1 MARTRLR
8 LVCAAAAAA
17 LAATLAGTATA
28 PPAGAAPPAPPAP
41 SAAAVTSGAAAS
53 AAAPGAARAAAA
65 PGAVPEPARAAA
77 APPAARAATPL
88 PAGLERRRAAEA
100 TALYGSPEE
109 RPLAE
114 RPTSLVSLG
123 DSEIS
128 GEGVGT
134 YEPGTDGPAN
144 WCHRSPDAAIHRTGI
159 PADVTY
165 NVACSGAAT
174 PNIRIGGTPQ
184 YADEL
189 VQSDNL
195 AVKARN
201 TRVRMVLLV
210 AGANDDLQFG
220 PVMTD
225 CVTRYVLLQGPCA
238 PKYGP
243 GWQGRVDALVPK
255 VEQTVR
261 DLRTV
266 MRGAGYADGDYRLVV
281 MSYPSPIGPD
291 FRDNPRFPGKLACG
305 GLGYDSDTVWG
316 RDTAVPAFE
325 RGIRAAA
332 ANTGAVYLDA
342 SRLFHGH
349 EVCTDETWAR
359 GLFVDTSK
367 FPWDE
372 NSVRQSFHP
381 NKAGHAAFASCLTQL
396 YAAGV
401 REASCADPASTGRPV
416 LVPGAWD
423 DKFAPLRN
431 AATGTCADVT
441 GATSRNG
448 TAVTGWDCHGG
459 RNQGWWRDPARG
471 SVHTELTHD
480 RCLDVP
486 GARYESGAALI
497 VWDCSGAANQ
507 RFLHEAGT
515 LRPAAAPHLCATL
528 ASARDPL
535 RLRPCVEG
543 AANQRFA

>member
-8 LVCAAAAAA
+8 VRCTVAAAAAFAAA
-17 LAATLAGTATA
+17 LGGLTAAPAAATAAATAAGTS
-28 PPAGAAPPAPPAP
+28 AGT
-41 SAAAVTSGAAAS
+41 SQAVSS
-53 AAAPGAARAAAA
+53 
-65 PGAVPEPARAAA
+65 V
-77 APPAARAATPL
+77 PL
-88 PAGLERRRAAEA
+88 PAELEAIRAAEA
-100 TALYGSPEE
+100 TALYGSPAE
-109 RPLAE
+109 RPLDQRKSA
-114 RPTSLVSLG
+114 LISLG

-134 YEPGTDGPAN
+134 YEPGTDGPDN
-144 WCHRSPDAAIHRTGI
+144 WCHRSPDAAVHRTGI

-165 NVACSGAAT
+165 NVACSGASTA
-174 PNIRIGGTPQ
+174 NIRIGGSKQ

-189 VQSDNL
+189 VQSDSL

-201 TRVRMVLLV
+201 TRIKMVLLV

-225 CVTRYVLLQGPCA
+225 CVTRYVLLQGPCE
-238 PKYGP
+238 PKYAP
-243 GWQGRVDALVPK
+243 GWQSRVDGLVPK

-266 MRGAGYADGDYRLVV
+266 MRDAGYGDGDYKLVV

-291 FRDNPRFPGKLACG
+291 FRDNPNFPGKLACG

-316 RDTAVPAFE
+316 RNTAVPAFE
-325 RGIRAAA
+325 RGVRAAA
-332 ANTGAVYLDA
+332 ANTGATYLDA
-342 SRLFHGH
+342 SRLFHGR
-349 EVCTDETWAR
+349 EVCMDETWAR
-359 GLFVDTSK
+359 GLYIDVTK

-381 NKAGHAAFASCLTQL
+381 NKGGHGAFASCLTQL

-423 DKFAPLRN
+423 DKFRPLRGE
-431 AATGTCADVT
+431 ATGNCVDVT
-441 GATSRNG
+441 ASTTRNG
-448 TAVTGWDCHGG
+448 TAVIGWDCHGG
-459 RNQGWWRDPARG
+459 RNQDWWYDTERG
-471 SVHTELTHD
+471 SLHTALTHD

-486 GARYESGAALI
+486 AARYEAGAALI
-497 VWDCSGAANQ
+497 VWNCSGAANQ
-507 RFLHEAGT
+507 KFVRTGDT
-515 LRPAAAPHLCATL
+515 LRPSAAQHLCVTLAAPK
-528 ASARDPL
+528 DPL
-535 RLRPCVEG
+535 RLQPCASGAG

>member
-1 MARTRLR
+1 MASPP
-8 LVCAAAAAA
+8 AAA
-17 LAATLAGTATA
+17 TGA
-28 PPAGAAPPAPPAP
+28 PR
-41 SAAAVTSGAAAS
+41 AVTS
-53 AAAPGAARAAAA
+53 
-65 PGAVPEPARAAA
+65 
-77 APPAARAATPL
+77 TPL
-88 PAGLERRRAAEA
+88 PADLERVRAAEA
-100 TALYGSPEE
+100 TALYGSP
-109 RPLAE
+109 AE
-114 RPTSLVSLG
+114 RPFAERRTALVSLG

-134 YEPGTDGPAN
+134 YEPGTDGPDN
-144 WCHRSPDAAIHRTGI
+144 WCHRSPDAAVHRTGI

-165 NVACSGAAT
+165 NVSCSGAAT
-174 PNIRIGGTPQ
+174 PHIRIGGSPQ
-184 YADEL
+184 YADEP

-201 TRVRMVLLV
+201 TRVKMVLLV

-225 CVTRYVLLQGPCA
+225 CVTRYVLLQGPCE
-238 PKYGP
+238 PKYAP
-243 GWQGRVDALVPK
+243 GWQARVDGLVPK

-266 MRGAGYADGDYRLVV
+266 MRGAGYSDADYRLVV

-291 FRDNPRFPGKLACG
+291 FRDNPGFPGKIACG
-305 GLGYDSDTVWG
+305 GLGHDSDTVWG
-316 RDTAVPAFE
+316 RDAAVPAFQ

-349 EVCTDETWAR
+349 EVCMDRAWAR
-359 GLFVDTSK
+359 GLFIDVTK

-381 NKAGHAAFASCLTQL
+381 NRAGHAAFASCLTQL

-401 REASCADPASTGRPV
+401 REAGCVDPASTGSPV

-423 DKFAPLRN
+423 DKFAPLGN
-431 AATGTCADVT
+431 AATGDCVSVS
-441 GATSRNG
+441 GATTRNG
-448 TAVTGWDCHGG
+448 TAVVGRDCRGG
-459 RNQGWWRDPARG
+459 RDQGWWHDPARG

-486 GARYESGAALI
+486 GARYEPGAALV
-497 VWDCSGAANQ
+497 VWNCSGAAHQ
-507 RFLHEAGT
+507 GFVREAGT

-528 ASARDPL
+528 ASAGDRL
-535 RLRPCVEG
+535 RLRPCVPG
-543 AANQRFA
+543 AADQR